1 MYSPE
6 MMKYLIS
13 YQKTEETKKP
23 KKAKYFTLPKLFAFA
38 IPVSDKNKS

>member
-13 YQKTEETKKP
+13 YQKIEETKKP

-38 IPVSDKNKS
+38 LPVFNKTKQ